1 MTTVFITDTKQV
13 DTLRAL
19 INLCG
24 VNGWDM
30 IPLAPRKFMELF
42 EEAQKHGTKALFV

>member
-1 MTTVFITDTKQV
+1 MTTVFITDTKQA
-13 DTLRAL
+13 DILRAL